1 MKVPEKV
8 IQSVKEDETDLKYSM
23 RMSRYGS
30 SRRGRGRG
38 RASGVSRHA
47 TAGRNQQS
55 RNRFA
60 NKSQTQQSNV
70 PKESKP
76 SN

>member
-23 RMSRYGS
+23 RNSRYGS

-38 RASGVSRHA
+38 KPSGPGSRHNSN
-47 TAGRNQQS
+47 RNQQS
-55 RNRFA
+55 RNRFT
-60 NKSQTQQSNV
+60 NKSQMQQSNMT
-70 PKESKP
+70 KGKP
-76 SN
+76 PN